1 MALPRGVTALALRVA
16 RWVPD
21 AILTRVLPRRLE
33 FVVPPAVSFADQPV
47 RLFIGPVNFAR
58 QGYAWAHAAKTL
70 PGVDAVS
77 MAYQAGTG
85 YGFDIDQRVPA
96 SVYLLSRSWANKQR
110 TAILSRATHVIIEAG
125 RHIFGDVYG
134 TTVNDE
140 IEMLRR
146 AGIRV
151 ALLSHGS
158 DARRPQA
165 HIERVPDSPY
175 ADPAWGLVDQ
185 LEKES
190 AAHHALMAQS
200 GADVFVSTPGML
212 DDVPTAT
219 WLPVV
224 IDVDHWQ
231 SSMTPLD
238 NDVPLVVHAPSSP
251 IVKGTHAIEPIVKR
265 LVNEGLIRYERLTGV
280 PADEVPAF
288 FARADIVLDQF
299 RLGDYGVAACEALA
313 SGRLVIGNVTDDN
326 RARVRAVA
334 GEELPIMQATIGTLE
349 SVLRSVVADRNQAAT
364 FASRGPGFVRTVH
377 DGRQAATV
385 LAEFLGVQR

>member
-1 MALPRGVTALALRVA
+1 MALPGGAKALALRAA
-16 RWVPD
+16 RVIPD
-21 AILTRVLPRRLE
+21 PVLKWILPQRLE
-33 FVVPPAVSFADQPV
+33 FVVPPPVSFEDKPV

-58 QGYAWAHAAKTL
+58 QGYAWARAAETL
-70 PGVDAVS
+70 PGVDAVA
-77 MAYQAGTG
+77 MAYQAGAG

-96 SVYLLSRSWANKQR
+96 SVYLLSRGWAKKQR
-110 TAILSRATHVIIEAG
+110 AAILSGATHVIIEAG

-134 TTVNDE
+134 TTVAQE
-140 IEMLRR
+140 IAQLRR
-146 AGIRV
+146 AGIQV

-175 ADPAWGLVDQ
+175 ADPEWGVAAQ

-190 AAHHALMAQS
+190 AAHHALIAS
-200 GADVFVSTPGML
+200 TGADVFVSTPGML

-224 IDVDHWQ
+224 IDVEQWQ
-231 SSMTPLD
+231 SSVAPLTD
-238 NDVPLVVHAPSSP
+238 EVPLVVHAPSSP
-251 IVKGTHAIEPIVKR
+251 VVKGTRAIEPMLQR
-265 LVNEGLIRYERLTGV
+265 LVDEGLIRYERLTGV
-280 PADEVPAF
+280 PAKDVPAF

-326 RARVRAVA
+326 RARVHTLT
-334 GEELPIMQATIGTLE
+334 GIELPIMQATIATLE
-349 SVLRSVVADRNQAAT
+349 TVLRGVLADRGGAAT
-364 FASRGPGFVRTVH
+364 LASRGPGFVRAVH
-377 DGRQAATV
+377 DGTRSAAALT
-385 LAEFLGVQR
+385 EFLGIER